1 MPKGLLITISVWTV
15 VVMMPARAQEGR
27 FNFSA
32 GGGVGVPLNPTA
44 DFAGVGGNFI
54 TGVGYNVSEHSA
66 VIGQYMWHGLPPSL
80 SAKTQ
85 LEGGGASSNL
95 NALTVNYRY
104 IRQFNPTFGYYLIAG
119 GGWYY
124 RHSKVSLQT
133 PPNQAIVCQPIYNWY
148 GYSCSAGYVTSTVSA
163 SAGTSALGV
172 NGGAGFTIRLSD
184 SRWQFFIESRYN
196 YAGSAHVS
204 TQVSPVTFGIMYH

>member
-1 MPKGLLITISVWTV
+1 MPKALLITMGVLVAAI
-15 VVMMPARAQEGR
+15 MPASAQMDR
-27 FNFSA
+27 FNFSV

-44 DFAGVGGNFI
+44 DFAGVGGNLIF
-54 TGVGYNVSEHSA
+54 GAGYNIDEHNA

-80 SAKTQ
+80 SVKTQ
-85 LEGGGASSNL
+85 LAGVGSSSDL
-95 NALTVNYRY
+95 NALTVNYRHM
-104 IRQFNPTFGYYLIAG
+104 RQFSPTFGYYLIAG

-124 RHSKVSLQT
+124 RHSKISLPTQS
-133 PPNQAIVCQPIYNWY
+133 NQGVICQPVYNWY
-148 GYSCSAGYVTSTVSA
+148 GYACSAGFVTGSVSG
-163 SAGTSALGV
+163 SAGTSALGG

-196 YAGSAHVS
+196 YAGSGNVS